1 MSTPIVHLLP
11 RPQRMVHLE
20 GTFPLASN
28 RFILIRDDP
37 GLALFSARRLQT
49 ALAEGGIRWELTA
62 FGEEDPRVG
71 AALLIDPA
79 QVARPQGYR
88 LEISPNQIR
97 VTGHDTAGLFYGVAT
112 LGQLLRQFPQALP
125 CLRIDDWP
133 DFPQRGVMLDISR
146 NKVPTLETLYDL
158 VDLLAGWKVNQ
169 LQLYMEHTFA
179 YRDHEVVWANASPL
193 TGDEVLALDAWCRQ
207 RCVELVPN
215 QNSFGH
221 FHRWLKHE
229 KYRHLAEVPEGIDL
243 WGLGDNE
250 PFSLCPG
257 DPGSLALLRD
267 LYAELLPHFT
277 SRQFNVGCDE
287 TFDLGKG
294 RSRQACEERGTGRVY
309 LDFLTEI
316 HRLVRAHGRTMQF
329 WGDIILHY
337 PELIPALPP
346 GVIALNWGYGANHP
360 FATECARF
368 AAAGVPF
375 YVCPST
381 ATWNS
386 LVGRT
391 DNARANLLNAA
402 ENGIAHGAI
411 GYLNTDWGDN
421 GHPQYLPVSF
431 LGFAY
436 GAGLSWALE
445 ANRDLDLP
453 RVLDLFAF
461 RDEAGVMGRLAYDL
475 GNAYRVWGVGGVEG
489 SISVPAVPLLFTNW
503 AMQSEAQPERGP
515 EGLRRAFN
523 AVSADGLQRTVEYIE
538 EVMAPL
544 SQARMARPDAAL
556 IADEFRNGA
565 AWLSHACRLR
575 IAWLQAARLKE
586 IPASVR
592 AELAADLEGIIA
604 EHRRLWLARNRP
616 GGLAESVGKW
626 LQPWLDFYRS
636 R

>member
-1 MSTPIVHLLP
+1 MPSPDIHLLP
-11 RPQRMVHLE
+11 RPQRMVQLE
-20 GTFPLASN
+20 GTLPLASG
-28 RFILIRDDP
+28 RFILIRGAP
-37 GLALFSARRLQT
+37 EQTLFSARRLQA
-49 ALAEGGIRWELTA
+49 ALADTGTRWDLTA
-62 FGEEDPRVG
+62 AGEEDPRVG

-79 QVARPQGYR
+79 QVARSQGYR
-88 LEISPNQIR
+88 LEVTPSR
-97 VTGHDTAGLFYGVAT
+97 VRITGHDAAGLSYGVAT
-112 LGQLLRQFPQALP
+112 LIQLLTQFPLALP
-125 CLRIDDWP
+125 CLRVDDWP
-133 DFPQRGVMLDISR
+133 AFPHRGVMVDISR
-146 NKVPTLETLYDL
+146 NKVSSLETLYSL
-158 VDLLAGWKVNQ
+158 VDMLAGWKVNQ

-207 RCVELVPN
+207 RFVELVPN

-221 FHRWLKHE
+221 FHRWLKHDR
-229 KYRHLAEVPEGIDL
+229 YRHLAEVPEGIDL
-243 WGLGDNE
+243 WGLGDKE

-294 RSRQACEERGTGRVY
+294 RSRQVCEERGTGRVY

-329 WGDIILHY
+329 WGDIILHH
-337 PELIPALPP
+337 PELIPQLPP
-346 GVIALNWGYGANHP
+346 GVIALDWGYEADHP
-360 FATECARF
+360 FAKECERF
-368 AAAGVPF
+368 AAAGIPF
-375 YVCPST
+375 YVCPGTSS
-381 ATWNS
+381 WNS
-386 LVGRT
+386 LVGLT
-391 DNARANLLNAA
+391 DNARPNLRNAA
-402 ENGIAHGAI
+402 ENGAAYGAV

-436 GAGLSWALE
+436 GAGLAWAPE

-461 RDEAGVMGRLAYDL
+461 QDEAGVMGRLAYDL
-475 GNAYRVWGVGGVEG
+475 GNAYKVCGVEAPCL
-489 SISVPAVPLLFTNW
+489 SVPAIPLLFTK
-503 AMQSEAQPERGP
+503 AVMRSEESQPSQGA
-515 EGLRRAFN
+515 EGLRQAFN
-523 AVSADGLQRTVEYIE
+523 AVTVEGLQRTVAYLE
-538 EVMAPL
+538 EVTAPL
-544 SQARMARPDAAL
+544 GRARMARPDAAL

-565 AWLSHACRLR
+565 AMLRHACRLR
-575 IAWLQAARLKE
+575 IAWLQASRLKDV
-586 IPASVR
+586 PKTVR
-592 AELAADLEGIIA
+592 AELAADLERIIT

-616 GGLAESVGKW
+616 GGLDESVTTR
-626 LQPWLDFYRS
+626 LQPWMDFYRN